1 MVQLLLVLEA
11 VYNLIL
17 IAVTE
22 YQMEL
27 SPWFQIM

>member
-11 VYNLIL
+11 LYNLIL

-22 YQMEL
+22 CQMEL